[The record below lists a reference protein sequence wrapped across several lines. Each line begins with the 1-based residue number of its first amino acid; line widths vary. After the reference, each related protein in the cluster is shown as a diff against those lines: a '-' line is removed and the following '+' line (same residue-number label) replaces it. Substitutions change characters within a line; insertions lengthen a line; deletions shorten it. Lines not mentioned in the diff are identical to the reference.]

1 MTTICVCWAVTENT
15 AVIPGS
21 EGVIMVV
28 AKMLVDTI
36 STSSQVGCG
45 ALRKVFSVM
54 DSVVLVFIVK
64 RHSRATARQPSL
76 AHRTRTSSTRQSTAG
91 PSPAHSRVLGVRP

>member
-54 DSVVLVFIVK
+54 DSVVLVCIVK
-64 RHSRATARQPSL
+64 RHPRASARHSGP
-76 AHRTRTSSTRQSTAG
+76 AHRTTDPNTEIV
-91 PSPAHSRVLGVRP
+91 PEPAKPGSHG

>member
-45 ALRKVFSVM
+45 ALRKVLARM
-54 DSVVLVFIVK
+54 P
-64 RHSRATARQPSL
+64 RALIAELPWM
-76 AHRTRTSSTRQSTAG
+76 
-91 PSPAHSRVLGVRP
+91 P